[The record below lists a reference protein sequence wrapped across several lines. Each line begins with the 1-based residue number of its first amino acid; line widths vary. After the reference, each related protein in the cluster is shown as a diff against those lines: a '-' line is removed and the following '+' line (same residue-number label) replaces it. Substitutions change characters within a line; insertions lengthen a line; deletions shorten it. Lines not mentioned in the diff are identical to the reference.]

1 MFATMESEEHKSI
14 HGLMQPMYVLTAGD
28 GNKAVSLG
36 VKGGMMGSARGPV
49 SVVVTD
55 SLFFLSS
62 SIWLETC
69 AKILSLKFPFVI
81 GEVTKLNCKSLAAEI
96 WCGFRCF

>member
-1 MFATMESEEHKSI
+1 MFATIGSGEHRSI
-14 HGLMQPMYVLTAGD
+14 HELMQPIYVLTAGD
-28 GNKAVSLG
+28 GNKAVSSG

-49 SVVVTD
+49 SEVVTD

-62 SIWLETC
+62 SRCLDTC

-81 GEVTKLNCKSLAAEI
+81 GEVTKLNCK
-96 WCGFRCF
+96 